1 MADGCVS
8 MCLWFLADQLGVDSA
23 GGHVRQGEVVSGN
36 RQSLVGKWKLKMFPI
51 VEGGSGV
58 VQYIENFFLD
68 RMWTQGCKENA
79 LNVNNF
85 I

>member
-1 MADGCVS
+1 MIVS
-8 MCLWFLADQLGVDSA
+8 LSVK
-23 GGHVRQGEVVSGN
+23 EV
-36 RQSLVGKWKLKMFPI
+36 I